1 MDKEF
6 NHSRYWV
13 VWFYDLESWT
23 KFRLAT
29 NLPAE
34 EFSNGEIGDI
44 YDCHWQ
50 IELLWKFLKMHLKL
64 DRLITKGRNGVRLQI
79 YMILIGYM
87 ILQLMEI
94 PVLYGDK
101 LLDKLRYLQLE
112 LRQRCSVIH
121 WSYDFLPE
129 ALVH

>member
-1 MDKEF
+1 VDKEF

-50 IELLWKFLKMHLKL
+50 IELLWKFLKMHL
-64 DRLITKGRNGVRLQI
+64 
-79 YMILIGYM
+79 
-87 ILQLMEI
+87 
-94 PVLYGDK
+94 
-101 LLDKLRYLQLE
+101 E

>member
-1 MDKEF
+1 MRTEL
-6 NHSRYWV
+6 NHSRYRI
-13 VWFYDLESWT
+13 VWFCDVQSRTE
-23 KFRLAT
+23 FRLAT

-44 YDCHWQ
+44 YGCRWQ

-64 DRLITKGRNGVRLQI
+64 DRLITKSRNGVMLQI
-79 YMILIGYM
+79 YMVLIGYM

-94 PVLYGDK
+94 PVFYGNK
-101 LLDKLRYLQLE
+101 LLDKLRYVQLE
-112 LRQRCSVIH
+112 LRQRCSIIH

-129 ALVH
+129 VLVP